1 MSQSPPTDPS
11 LRPPPPAYRWVVLV
25 VISLAMFGNYYV
37 YDAIS
42 PIADLL
48 KEQLGFSDSNIGLLN
63 AIYSFPN
70 ILMVLVGGILI
81 DRIGVKKAT
90 LLFGVLC
97 LVGAA
102 VTAASG
108 SLAVMASGRLIFGLG
123 AESLIVSVTTAIAKW
138 FRGRELS
145 FAFGVNLRHDAV
157 HQAGRRDA
165 VRGRRD
171 HLLGDG
177 GARPQG
183 VPPRRGG

>member
-1 MSQSPPTDPS
+1 MEAHAAETS
-11 LRPPPPAYRWVVLV
+11 LKPPPPAPYRWLVLV

-37 YDAIS
+37 YDAVS

-70 ILMVLVGGILI
+70 ILMVLLGGIII

-97 LVGAA
+97 FIGAA
-102 VTAASG
+102 ITAATS
-108 SLAVMASGRLIFGLG
+108 SLAAMATGRLIFGIG

-138 FRGRELS
+138 FKGRELS
-145 FAFGVNLRHDAV
+145 FAFGVNLTIAR
-157 HQAGRRDA
+157 
-165 VRGRRD
+165 
-171 HLLGDG
+171 LGS
-177 GARPQG
+177 
-183 VPPRRGG
+183 